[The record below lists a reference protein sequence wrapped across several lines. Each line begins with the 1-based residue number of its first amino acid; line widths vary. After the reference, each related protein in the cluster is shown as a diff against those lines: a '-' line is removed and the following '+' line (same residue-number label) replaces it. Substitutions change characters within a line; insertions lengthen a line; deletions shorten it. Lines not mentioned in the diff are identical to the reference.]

1 MGEPDMLY
9 NDYNAVTLMLRDM
22 DLQYEPP
29 DADADADQMCRDN
42 YKLRCL
48 VKEYKKMTENPDVDE
63 KLLMTKFDFIIRFAE
78 DHEINSYERQ
88 MGVCHRLMDF
98 KRHTY
103 KSFQFALIMNDN
115 TTPVTKDML
124 VPIKSLPDVSAV
136 RVELK
141 GIRAKGVIDLQVPMH
156 HRKLYERMRPLFD
169 LSLVRFMVWQHWSL
183 AKYNALLSRCVLL

>member
-1 MGEPDMLY
+1 MYIVFLISASLQKNNNKKTMGEPDMLY
-9 NDYNAVTLMLRDM
+9 NDFNAVTLMLRNM

-29 DADADADQMCRDN
+29 DAVTLMLRDN

-48 VKEYKKMTENPDVDE
+48 IKEYKNMTENPDVDE
-63 KLLMTKFDFIIRFAE
+63 KLLMTKFNFIIRFAE
-78 DHEINSYERQ
+78 DHEINSSERQ
-88 MGVCHRLMDF
+88 MAVYHRLMDF

-141 GIRAKGVIDLQVPMH
+141 GIRAYGVIDLQVPMH
-156 HRKLYERMRPLFD
+156 HRKLYERMKPLFD
-169 LSLVRFMVWQHWSL
+169 PSLVRFMIWQH
-183 AKYNALLSRCVLL
+183 